1 MLIQKQNNKL
11 MLQEIKLEMQLQM
24 QEYFFFI
31 EEAKKNRV
39 RFFTRNC
46 EIIVILFYFDI
57 MSI

>member
-31 EEAKKNRV
+31 EEAKKTV
-39 RFFTRNC
+39 
-46 EIIVILFYFDI
+46 
-57 MSI
+57 